1 MTRIGVVSDTHGT
14 LHDAVVS
21 RLAGVD
27 EIIHA
32 GDIGNQHIIEQ
43 LGTVAPVKAITGNV
57 DWGGRLDR
65 VYPKILSHEVDGYH
79 IFVKHIGGMPAE
91 WYPRLPEPQPD
102 VAICGHSHRPLCE
115 RFKDVLFLNPGAAG
129 QPRFGRG
136 GSIAILRFDDDRAD
150 AEIVHL
156 S

>member
-1 MTRIGVVSDTHGT
+1 MIRIGVISDTHGT
-14 LHDAVVS
+14 LHTGVVS
-21 RLAGVD
+21 HFAGVD

-43 LGTVAPVKAITGNV
+43 LETVAPVKAITGNV

-65 VYPKILSHEVDGYH
+65 MYPKILSRETEGFH

-102 VAICGHSHRPLCE
+102 VAICGHTHRPLRE
-115 RFKDVLFLNPGAAG
+115 RHNDVLFLNPGAAG
-129 QPRFGRG
+129 RPRFGRA
-136 GSIAILRFDDDRAD
+136 GSIAILTVDGERAD
-150 AEIVHL
+150 VEIIHL